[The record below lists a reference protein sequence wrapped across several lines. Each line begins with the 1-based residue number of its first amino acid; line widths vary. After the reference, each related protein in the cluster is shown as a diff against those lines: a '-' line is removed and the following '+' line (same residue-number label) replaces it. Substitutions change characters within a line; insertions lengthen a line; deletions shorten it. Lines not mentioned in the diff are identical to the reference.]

1 MCPGEDVKILHIN
14 NTANVAVQLRDA
26 QRDLGHE
33 ATVARIT
40 EGGAYLNYAEDWRF
54 YPSRGLF
61 QRAAFAAQLYGLVR
75 WADVVHLHS
84 VVWPRLVRLVDLM
97 RAGRTVVAHYHG
109 TDVRSGLWKH
119 ATGVDAIILAT
130 PDLQS
135 YCPGG
140 VYIPSPFKPPEVAR
154 PEQGPGEP
162 FRVVHAHTELPD
174 LERVKGTMMIRNVI
188 ESIPGVEFVEVVGRS
203 NEEVL
208 GIYASCHLA
217 VDQMRIGWYGTF
229 ALECMSMGIP
239 TLGYVEDP
247 QGLGNPVYPV
257 EDTSLGETVEAFMED
272 DALRSRVAENQR
284 RYVCEFHD
292 PLAVSR
298 RVLEVYEEARA

>member
-33 ATVARIT
+33 ATVARIS
-40 EGGAYLNYAEDWRF
+40 ENGAYLNYAEDWRF
-54 YPSRGLF
+54 YPSRGLV
-61 QRAAFAAQLYGLVR
+61 QRAAFATQLYGLVR

-84 VVWPRLVRLVDLM
+84 VVWPRLVQLVGLM
-97 RAGRTVVAHYHG
+97 GAGRTVVAHYHG
-109 TDVRSGLWKH
+109 TDVRSGLWKD
-119 ATGVDAIILAT
+119 AAGVDAIILAT
-130 PDLQS
+130 PDLRS

-140 VYIPSPFKPPEVAR
+140 VYIPSPFKPLDVTGPKR
-154 PEQGPGEP
+154 GPGEP
-162 FRVVHAHTELPD
+162 FRVAHAHTQRPD
-174 LERVKGTMMIRNVI
+174 LERVKGTMTIRKAI
-188 ESIPGVEFVEVVGRS
+188 GSIPGVELVEVVGRS
-203 NEEVL
+203 HEEAL

-272 DALRSRVAENQR
+272 DALRSRVAEDQR
-284 RYVCEFHD
+284 RYVRRFHE
-292 PLAVSR
+292 PLAISR
-298 RVLEVYEEARA
+298 RVLEVYEGARA